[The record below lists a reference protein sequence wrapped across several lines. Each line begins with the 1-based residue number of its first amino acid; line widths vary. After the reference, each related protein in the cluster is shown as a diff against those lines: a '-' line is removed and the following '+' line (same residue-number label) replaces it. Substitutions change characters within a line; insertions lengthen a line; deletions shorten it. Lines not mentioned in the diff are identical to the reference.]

1 MRTAP
6 GHRPEPS
13 CKSGAV
19 TGLQIS
25 TDGNV
30 ARIVLDRPEALNALA
45 PATLER
51 LIEACDSL
59 RNDAAVKVVRLEGAG
74 GSFSAGA
81 DLPAFLARLQGA
93 DPHFVA
99 DLGRRATDA
108 LATLPQITVAG
119 VHGHCVGGGL
129 VLAGACDIRIGAR
142 DCRFKVPELDAGIP
156 LAWGGF
162 AQLVRLVG
170 ETVAADL
177 VLSGRA
183 FGADE
188 ALVAGYL
195 SRVVPSDQ
203 LDTELDALA
212 KEIAMKPA
220 LVLQITKQQLL
231 QVRADTFDAR
241 QDAAALLSAFRDEE
255 SIKHGMAY
263 IARHIE
269 EPSEE

>member
-1 MRTAP
+1 M
-6 GHRPEPS
+6 
-13 CKSGAV
+13 

-25 TDGNV
+25 SHGDI
-30 ARIVLDRPEALNALA
+30 ARFVLDRPEALNALA

-51 LIEACDSL
+51 LIEACDAL
-59 RNDAAVKVVRLEGAG
+59 RGDTAVKVVRLEGAG

-81 DLPAFLARLQGA
+81 DLPAFLARIQGA
-93 DPHFVA
+93 DPHVAA

-119 VHGHCVGGGL
+119 VQGHCVGGGL
-129 VLAGACDIRIGAR
+129 VLAGACDIRIGTR
-142 DCRFKVPELDAGIP
+142 DARFKVPELDAGIP

-183 FGADE
+183 FGAQE

-203 LDTELDALA
+203 LESELDALA
-212 KEIAMKPA
+212 RGIAAKPA
-220 LVLQITKQQLL
+220 LVLQITKRQLL
-231 QVRADTFDAR
+231 QIRSGTFDPKE
-241 QDAAALLSAFRDEE
+241 DAEALLSALRDEE
-255 SIKHGMAY
+255 SMKHGMAY

-269 EPSEE
+269 DSAKG